1 MSIEQAFEKK
11 STSKPSKPC
20 SCIVRLSIALNS
32 SGGSG
37 SDFIGFGL
45 KSLLGFWV
53 RVHRV
58 LFAQYVSG
66 LTGFGFKA
74 SNS

>member
-1 MSIEQAFEKK
+1 MSDLKVCVQTEK
-11 STSKPSKPC
+11 P
-20 SCIVRLSIALNS
+20 VLN

-45 KSLLGFWV
+45 KSLLGFRV

-58 LFAQYVSG
+58 LSAQYVSG